1 MVWQPSQPGPLLAAL
16 FSTTL
21 APLSASFGPL
31 LGIVAGV
38 VHLML
43 VMRTAAWFGG
53 VNLYNN
59 GFAGGLTATLLVAI
73 ITWWSRWR
81 EEVEERER

>member
-1 MVWQPSQPGPLLAAL
+1 MVWQPGQPGPLLAAL
-16 FSTTL
+16 FATTL
-21 APLSASFGPL
+21 APLSGSFGPL

-38 VHLML
+38 LHLTL

-59 GFAGGLTATLLVAI
+59 GFAGGLTATLLVAM
-73 ITWWSRWR
+73 ITWWSRR
-81 EEVEERER
+81 REEREERDA